1 MKAPI
6 GNSEWT
12 LKQILRRSKKQSKRV
27 IVDLRR
33 CKRDDNK
40 ANRELLKYFKE
51 TKSLEEL
58 WIITK
63 QNKLKK
69 YKK

>member
-51 TKSLEEL
+51 TKSLE
-58 WIITK
+58 
-63 QNKLKK
+63 
-69 YKK
+69 